1 MSKTKTYTGAV
12 ADEGKGNTTVD
23 RATCVCIRC
32 SIAFRQVERSQ
43 EGGISVAHGSFDGN
57 GSVDGA
63 SEAMRNCAVAI
74 EGANGGVGV
83 AHVADGAAGEALVVG
98 VWSGWYRG

>member
-1 MSKTKTYTGAV
+1 V
-12 ADEGKGNTTVD
+12 
-23 RATCVCIRC
+23 
-32 SIAFRQVERSQ
+32 FRQVEISQ
-43 EGGISVAHGSFDGN
+43 EGGISVARGSFDGS

-63 SEAMRNCAVAI
+63 SEAMRNCAVAV

-98 VWSGWYRG
+98 VGDVFGQGGIEADGGRDKRCQ